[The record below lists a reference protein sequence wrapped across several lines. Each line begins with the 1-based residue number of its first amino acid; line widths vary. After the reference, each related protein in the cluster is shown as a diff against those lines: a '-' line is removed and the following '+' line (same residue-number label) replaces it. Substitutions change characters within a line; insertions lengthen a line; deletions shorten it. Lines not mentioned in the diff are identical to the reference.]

1 MTSSIKIEGVDE
13 PENLLRIDD
22 VHRTFISKSRGKK
35 IHTYAVRGV
44 SFVVHKGEA
53 VGVVG
58 ESGCGKTTLAR
69 IVAGLENKTRGA
81 ISFKSKPL
89 RFNRSIRQK
98 ISMVFQDPYASLN
111 PRLSTASIIR
121 EPMHLLSTKD
131 LEAKISEQS
140 DEPDI
145 NKWEVLKRPWYKKLG
160 LIFETKR
167 KRLEKAYASILLEQ
181 VQLRSE
187 WALRYPHEFSGGQRQ
202 RIGIARAL
210 ATSPELLILDEPV
223 SALDVS
229 VQAGVIALLE
239 KLKSENDL
247 AMMFISHDLRVVK
260 HLCDR
265 VVVMYLGQV
274 MEDAPSD
281 LLFSHPCHPYTR
293 ALIGSIPAKPGEKTV
308 FEKVE
313 ETDKD
318 DEEVFVP
325 FRVLEGEIPSPTNP
339 PQGCPFR
346 TRCEKAEEKCKTQP
360 PLAKMTDGRLVA
372 CHFPY

>member
-1 MTSSIKIEGVDE
+1 MTTIKIQEDHQN
-13 PENLLRIDD
+13 ENLLRIDE
-22 VHRTFISKSRGKK
+22 VHRTFVSRSHGKK
-35 IHTYAVRGV
+35 VHTYAVRGV
-44 SFVVHKGEA
+44 SMVIHKGEA

-69 IVAGLENKTRGA
+69 IVSGLESKTRGA
-81 ISFKSKPL
+81 ISYRAKPL
-89 RFNRSIRQK
+89 KFTKALRQK

-121 EPMHLLSTKD
+121 EPMHLLSIED
-131 LEAKISEQS
+131 LEKKIKEQS
-140 DEPDI
+140 DEPDVD
-145 NKWEVLKRPWYKKLG
+145 KWDQLERPWYKRFILK
-160 LIFETKR
+160 FETKR
-167 KRLEKAYASILLEQ
+167 AKLEKAYAAILLQQ
-181 VQLRSE
+181 VQLRPE
-187 WALRYPHEFSGGQRQ
+187 WALRYPHEFSGGQKQ

-210 ATSPELLILDEPV
+210 ATNPELLILDEPV

-229 VQAGVIALLE
+229 VQAGVIGLLE
-239 KLKSENDL
+239 KLKNENDL

-265 VVVMYLGQV
+265 IVVMYLGQV

-308 FEKVE
+308 FAVDVDETE
-313 ETDKD
+313 ET
-318 DEEVFVP
+318 EIVP
-325 FRVLEGEIPSPTNP
+325 MRVLEGELPSPTNP

-360 PLAKMTDGRLVA
+360 PLAQMTDGRLVA